1 MPRFMRRI
9 IIWIFVVSCLSSLMP
24 CRAAVPVVSASA
36 YVLMDADSGRVL
48 LAQNETAEK
57 AIASTT
63 KIMTALVALEQSS
76 LTDTVTV
83 KREHLKE
90 GSSMYLAEGEQLTM
104 EALLYGLM
112 LPSGNDAAECIA
124 DWCGKGRE
132 RFVERMN
139 EKASALGMTH
149 TSFANPSGLDSEG
162 HYSCAVD
169 MARLMAYAMQNPT
182 FAQIVSAKSAMVGT
196 RSMGNHN
203 KLLGAV
209 EGCIG
214 GKTGYTNAAGRTLVT
229 CAERDGL
236 RLVAVTLH
244 DGSDWNDHEALYE
257 YGFSAYRSE
266 RVIERDREYALT
278 AVRGGAATYVRLCA
292 AESFYYP
299 LAEGEEPMF
308 RVEAPG
314 VVSAPVKAGQ
324 KCGKA
329 VVLLDGKELG
339 SVDLLAAG
347 DVAAVEPE
355 SGTRTL
361 AERLRALWRTK

>member
-9 IIWIFVVSCLSSLMP
+9 TIWILVAACLSSVIP
-24 CRAAVPVVSASA
+24 CQAAPTVSAAA

-57 AIASTT
+57 PIASTT
-63 KIMTALVALEQSS
+63 KIMTALVALEQGR

-83 KREHLKE
+83 KREHLRE
-90 GSSMYLAEGEQLTM
+90 GSSMYLAEGERLTM

-149 TSFANPSGLDSEG
+149 TSFANPSGLDAEG
-162 HYSCAVD
+162 HYSCAID

-182 FAQIVSAKSAMVGT
+182 FAQIVSAENAMVGT

-203 KLLGAV
+203 KLLGV
-209 EGCIG
+209 FEGCIG

-229 CAERDGL
+229 CVERDGL
-236 RLVAVTLH
+236 RLVVVTLH
-244 DGSDWNDHEALYE
+244 DSSDWEDHKALYE
-257 YGFSAYRSE
+257 YGFSTYHSE
-266 RVIERDREYALT
+266 PIIERGREYALA
-278 AVRGGAATYVRLCA
+278 AVRGGALTYVRLRA
-292 AESFYYP
+292 AECFYYP
-299 LAEGEEPMF
+299 LAEGETPTL
-308 RVEAPG
+308 RVEA
-314 VVSAPVKAGQ
+314 VKTLSAPVKAGQ
-324 KCGKA
+324 KCGKIVA
-329 VVLLDGKELG
+329 LLNGEELG
-339 SVDLLAAG
+339 SADLLAAN
-347 DVAAVEPE
+347 DVAAVETE
-355 SGTRTL
+355 GGTRTL
-361 AERLRALWRTK
+361 AKHLRALWQTK